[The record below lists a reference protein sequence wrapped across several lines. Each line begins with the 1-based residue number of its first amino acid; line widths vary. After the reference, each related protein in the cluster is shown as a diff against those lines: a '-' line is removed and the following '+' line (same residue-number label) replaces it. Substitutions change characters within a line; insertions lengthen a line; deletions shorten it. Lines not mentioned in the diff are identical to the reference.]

1 MAQMGNFVRRGA
13 GLRHRCLVPLPQTKC
28 LILKMEW
35 LSLTKLKWMLLL
47 PKMSLSFS
55 T

>member
-13 GLRHRCLVPLPQTKC
+13 GLRHSCLVPPPQIKC

-47 PKMSLSFS
+47 PKMKLSFS
-55 T
+55 S

>member
-13 GLRHRCLVPLPQTKC
+13 GLRHRCLVPPPQTKC

-35 LSLTKLKWMLLL
+35 LFQVKLKWMLLL
-47 PKMSLSFS
+47 IKMKLSS
-55 T
+55 SS

>member
-13 GLRHRCLVPLPQTKC
+13 GLSQSCLVPPPQTEC

-35 LSLTKLKWMLLL
+35 LFQVKLKWMLLL

-55 T
+55 S

>member
-13 GLRHRCLVPLPQTKC
+13 GLRHRCLVPPPQTKC

-35 LSLTKLKWMLLL
+35 LFQVKLKWMLLL
-47 PKMSLSFS
+47 PKMSLIFS
-55 T
+55 S

>member
-13 GLRHRCLVPLPQTKC
+13 GLRHRCLVPPPQIKC

-47 PKMSLSFS
+47 LKMMLSFS
-55 T
+55 S